1 MKCVL
6 QQELTL
12 SKRELHLIRTANK
25 QAEVEKALLDRE
37 VTTEAEA

>member
-6 QQELTL
+6 QQEP
-12 SKRELHLIRTANK
+12 KRELHLIRTANK